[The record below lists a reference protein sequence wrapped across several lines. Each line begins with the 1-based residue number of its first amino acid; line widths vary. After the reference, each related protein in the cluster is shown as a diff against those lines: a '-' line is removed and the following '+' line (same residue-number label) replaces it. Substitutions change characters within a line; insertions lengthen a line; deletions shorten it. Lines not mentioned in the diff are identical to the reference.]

1 MYICLEGI
9 DGSGKSTQAEL
20 LEKWLMDC
28 GHEVLRVFEPTSS
41 SVGKLIREML
51 KNPNATT
58 DSIQKTLALLF
69 AADRMVLMIDI
80 TEAEAES
87 KIVISDRCFYSSIAY
102 QNDTEWITEIN
113 KHTKKPDMVILMDID
128 TETAISRC
136 EGIDSFEEKN
146 FLLTVNQKYLELAD
160 KQDFMVV
167 NANNGVNKV
176 HDDIKRIVARK
187 IGMCI

>member
-28 GHEVLRVFEPTSS
+28 GHEVLRVFEPTNS

-102 QNDTEWITEIN
+102 QNDTEWI
-113 KHTKKPDMVILMDID
+113 
-128 TETAISRC
+128 R
-136 EGIDSFEEKN
+136 
-146 FLLTVNQKYLELAD
+146 D
-160 KQDFMVV
+160 KQTYKKTRHGYI
-167 NANNGVNKV
+167 NG
-176 HDDIKRIVARK
+176 HRY
-187 IGMCI
+187 